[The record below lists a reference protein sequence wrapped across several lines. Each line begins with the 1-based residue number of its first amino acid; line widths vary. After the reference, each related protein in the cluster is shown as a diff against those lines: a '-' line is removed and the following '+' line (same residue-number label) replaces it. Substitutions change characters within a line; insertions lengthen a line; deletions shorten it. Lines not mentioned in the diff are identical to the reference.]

1 MKLTILQKQ
10 LAGIEE
16 LVIKGKVLAID
27 PSSGSQKSQPGYAIY
42 EAGVLIDSGT
52 IQVSHKNQ
60 LHSRLY
66 YLAGCIRDQF
76 DVPDILVTEN
86 ISSVMNSNS
95 GFMSKSMLPLQRA
108 VGVVQSIFP
117 CPCLEV
123 APATWR
129 KYIPKD
135 YVKSDEN
142 DAIMLG
148 WAAIYEAG
156 KNIKQE
162 VIPSIGD
169 RNIGGFQD
177 EVSGDTKKRT
187 GKDREKNNRR

>member
-27 PSSGSQKSQPGYAIY
+27 PSSGSQKSQPGYSIY

-52 IQVSHKNQ
+52 IQVNHKNQ
-60 LHSRLY
+60 LHSRLF
-66 YLAGCIRDQF
+66 YLARCIREQF
-76 DVPDILVTEN
+76 DTPDILVTEN
-86 ISSVMNSNS
+86 ISSVMNNNA
-95 GFMSKSMLPLQRA
+95 GFMSKNMVPLQRA
-108 VGVVQSIFP
+108 VGVVQSIFE

-148 WAAIYEAG
+148 WAAIFEAG

-162 VIPSIGD
+162 IIPSIGD
-169 RNIGGFQD
+169 RNLGGLLDVVQNKTKGR
-177 EVSGDTKKRT
+177 SGKA
-187 GKDREKNNRR
+187 KN

>member
-10 LAGIEE
+10 LTGIEE

-27 PSSGSQKSQPGYAIY
+27 PSSGSRNSQPGYAIY
-42 EAGVLIDSGT
+42 EAGTLVDSGI
-52 IQVSHKNQ
+52 IQVNHKNQ
-60 LHSRLY
+60 LHSRLF

-76 DVPDILVTEN
+76 DTPDILVTEN

-95 GFMSKSMLPLQRA
+95 GFMSKNMVPLQRA
-108 VGVVQSIFP
+108 VGVVQSIFE

-162 VIPSIGD
+162 VIPSVGD
-169 RNIGGFQD
+169 RNLGGLLD